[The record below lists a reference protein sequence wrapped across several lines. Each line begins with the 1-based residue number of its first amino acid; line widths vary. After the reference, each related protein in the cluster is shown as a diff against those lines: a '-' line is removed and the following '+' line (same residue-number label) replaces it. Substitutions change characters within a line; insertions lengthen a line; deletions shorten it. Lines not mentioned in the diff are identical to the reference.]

1 MSPVTRYI
9 IQVDRPGERVD
20 MAAIRALLDEA
31 GVALDPDYG
40 PISINPKLGR
50 YVVRGLA
57 SPGGRARGDRARGRG
72 ATVGGVDA
80 RPREVTEA
88 GEVGFARVEG
98 AGPLRRIPQAAV
110 SNGDGSHSEDV
121 GMSVRAVD
129 RGARAGIAGAA
140 PP

>member
-57 SPGGRARGDRARGRG
+57 SPDARARAEQIP
-72 ATVGGVDA
+72 GVRFFADA
-80 RPREVTEA
+80 LQEPA
-88 GEVGFARVEG
+88 
-98 AGPLRRIPQAAV
+98 
-110 SNGDGSHSEDV
+110 S
-121 GMSVRAVD
+121 
-129 RGARAGIAGAA
+129 
-140 PP
+140 